1 MWNIA
6 IIILIWHDS
15 QDFVIILPKR
25 VTMLSHLV
33 VGVFEDIC

>member
-15 QDFVIILPKR
+15 QDFVED
-25 VTMLSHLV
+25 MLGLMLQSSA
-33 VGVFEDIC
+33 